1 MSKVWLVAKREFS
14 YNIRRP
20 AFLFTAFGT
29 PLMIFGIWIFIFLVG
44 TGSQSSGEQTNIFAY
59 VDSAS
64 ILADETYST
73 LVDEEEPEG
82 DSYTFVP
89 FANAQSARNALDAN
103 EIDAYYLIPAEYE
116 SGALVERVSYEDVPF
131 SVNFALNRFITEQYG
146 LQMGVDPQ
154 FLPRLSNP
162 VENMNVTLLDSGRQ
176 YEGELPVILLLL
188 PLGLGI
194 IFFLAAQSTSQ
205 FLMTGLVEEK
215 QNRIIEI
222 LVTTVKPRE
231 LLIGKV
237 IGLGMLGLLQFVVW
251 VGLLLLVYFMAPYVP
266 FLAEFMTFDMP
277 YDLLIVGFIY
287 FSLSYFVLASGMAAI
302 GVLVSSEQQS
312 SLFALLFM
320 IPYYFVPI
328 FTISTFIESP
338 NGAYATFLS
347 IFPLTSPLPMTLRIG
362 IGSVPLWQILLGMA
376 LLIVTALIAA
386 WLAAR
391 LFRWGLLLYGKKI
404 TPMVL
409 VRVIL
414 GIEEKQKTAKGEVR

>member
-277 YDLLIVGFIY
+277 YDLLVVGFIY